1 LRIALSVAAVGAAFA
16 AAALFVAPAFADRL
30 ALWTIVH
37 DQCVAHVRADGGP
50 APCESVDL
58 ARGED
63 QGVALLKDRVGVAQ
77 FLAIPT
83 RRVTGVEDPLALA
96 PEAVGYFAFAW
107 AGKRALEARLGRPL
121 PREDVGIAVNSAV
134 ARTQDQLHLHV
145 DCMDEAVVAALAGL
159 KDSLDSQWR
168 LTAAPLKGRRY
179 WARRL
184 DSVDLGDAAPLNLLA
199 DGVEGAREQM
209 GLESLAAV
217 GATFAGAPGFVLL
230 ADRAEDGAGG
240 HAEDLQD
247 HDCAIAKTAP

>member
-1 LRIALSVAAVGAAFA
+1 MRIALSAAVVAAMAFFA
-16 AAALFVAPAFADRL
+16 FPAFADRT

-37 DQCVAHVRADGGP
+37 DQCVPHVIAGAGP

-58 ARGED
+58 ARGEER
-63 QGVALLKDRVGVAQ
+63 GAALLKDRVGVAQ

-83 RRVTGVEDPLALA
+83 RRIAGIEDPLALA
-96 PEAVGYFAFAW
+96 PEAAGYFAFAW

-121 PREDVGIAVNSAV
+121 PREDVAIAVNSEL

-145 DCMDEAVVAALAGL
+145 DCMDKDVVAALAGL
-159 KDSLDSQWR
+159 KDSLDSLWR
-168 LTAAPLKGRRY
+168 PTAAPLKGRRY

-184 DSVDLGDAAPLNLLA
+184 DSVDLGDAVPLNLLA

-217 GATFAGAPGFVLL
+217 GATFAGEPGFVLL

-247 HDCAIAKTAP
+247 HDCAIARPAP